1 MSKNKKLRINNAIK
15 LKVYFSSKNI
25 LFELLIHVFD
35 KKRLIKE
42 IIFLEHDSNV
52 KKREEEGGWVMFSV
66 IGHFWSEIM
75 DGK

>member
-1 MSKNKKLRINNAIK
+1 MRISNAIK

-42 IIFLEHDSNV
+42 IIFLEHDWNV
-52 KKREEEGGWVMFSV
+52 KKREEEGG
-66 IGHFWSEIM
+66 
-75 DGK
+75 